1 MKNNL
6 LKVKYLLPAAAVA
19 IGILLLF
26 IPVNNKA
33 DTTDEDAKNISF
45 YTEEL
50 ENKITALLLKVDGIN
65 DATVL
70 ITLENTGQQ
79 ILAENTSTSSKE
91 YVIINNG
98 EADEGIKITDIYPE
112 VRGVAVV
119 CTNGN
124 DAAVKEKI
132 TSLLASALGIPTNRI
147 TVVG

>member
-19 IGILLLF
+19 IGIILLF

>member
-1 MKNNL
+1 MKINL
-6 LKVKYLLPAAAVA
+6 FKAKFLLPAAAVA
-19 IGILLLF
+19 IGIILLF

-33 DTTDEDAKNISF
+33 ATTDEDAKNISF

-50 ENKITALLLKVDGIN
+50 ENKITALLLRVEGIN
-65 DATVL
+65 EASVL

-79 ILAENTSTSSKE
+79 ILAENTSTSSRE